1 MQRPDAPPA
10 ASGRVDR
17 LLCRHPRCRRG
28 RSQRPSA
35 DRRARPRVAVAMP
48 APSTT
53 LPAVAPTRE
62 VVATLAPPATAPAVA
77 PARAIVATPAPPAA
91 PSTVS
96 REIQWQTITL
106 PPPRDFS
113 RRSDP
118 APGVPR
124 NEAVGGCTEAAAR
137 SLMKPTA
144 TATSPVLPRVRTAH
158 GTARHCEAV
167 PRRECLS
174 TRGATSRLSR
184 NVGCGLPFLL

>member
-1 MQRPDAPPA
+1 
-10 ASGRVDR
+10 
-17 LLCRHPRCRRG
+17 
-28 RSQRPSA
+28 
-35 DRRARPRVAVAMP
+35 MP

-106 PPPRDFS
+106 PPPRDFL

-124 NEAVGGCTEAAAR
+124 NVAGGGRTEAAAR
-137 SLMKPTA
+137 SLI
-144 TATSPVLPRVRTAH
+144 
-158 GTARHCEAV
+158 EAD
-167 PRRECLS
+167 
-174 TRGATSRLSR
+174 GYR
-184 NVGCGLPFLL
+184 NVTGLTQGSDGAWHGKALRGSTETGVFIDARGHVSVE